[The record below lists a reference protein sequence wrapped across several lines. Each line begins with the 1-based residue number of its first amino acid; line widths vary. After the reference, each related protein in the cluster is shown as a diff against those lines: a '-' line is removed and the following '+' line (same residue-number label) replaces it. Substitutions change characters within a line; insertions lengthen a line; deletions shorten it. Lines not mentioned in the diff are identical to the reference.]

1 MSYKIKKYTLDK
13 AKELGLHVFP
23 SDNPKYKIEIYDR
36 NGVFLFYGGSPLYSD
51 FPTYMET
58 HGREYADE
66 RRRLYRLRHKKEI
79 DKKGSRGSIIA
90 ELLW

>member
-13 AKELGLHVFP
+13 AKELGVQVFP
-23 SDNPKYKIEIYDR
+23 SDNPKYKIEVYDSD
-36 NGVFLFYGGSPLYSD
+36 GVFLFYGGSPLYSD
-51 FPTYMET
+51 YPTYMET
-58 HGREYADE
+58 HGREFANE

-79 DKKGSRGSIIA
+79 DKKGSRGATIA

>member
-13 AKELGLHVFP
+13 AKELGVQVFP
-23 SDNPKYKIEIYDR
+23 SDNPKYKIEVYDSD
-36 NGVFLFYGGSPLYSD
+36 GVFLFYGGSPKYSD
-51 FPTYMET
+51 FPTYMGT
-58 HGREYADE
+58 HGKEYADE

-79 DKKGSRGSIIA
+79 DDVGSRGWWIA